1 MWPLTTYYTN
11 TGGENLLSPLMSKGM
26 SERPRRVIKPRALT
40 YWEEFV
46 QTDAWYVK
54 KIIEDVPEDELRAAL
69 LDEDFDEDAECG

>member
-1 MWPLTTYYTN
+1 M
-11 TGGENLLSPLMSKGM
+11 
-26 SERPRRVIKPRALT
+26 
-40 YWEEFV
+40 